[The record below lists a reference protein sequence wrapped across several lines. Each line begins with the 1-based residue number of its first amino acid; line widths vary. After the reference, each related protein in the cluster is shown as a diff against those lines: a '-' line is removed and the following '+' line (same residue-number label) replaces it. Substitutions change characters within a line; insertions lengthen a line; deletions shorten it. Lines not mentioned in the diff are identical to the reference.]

1 MELATEQKSAE
12 NQRLSPDFVDRRQG
26 PSPGRPQGQGP
37 ERRQFSNNYA
47 SMKPDVGELAEAI
60 DTYKL
65 QHRRR
70 FITYEE
76 LYDVIA
82 SLGYHK

>member
-1 MELATEQKSAE
+1 MELATEQKSADS
-12 NQRLSPDFVDRRQG
+12 QRLSPEFVDRRQG
-26 PSPGRPQGQGP
+26 PSQGRPEGP
-37 ERRQFSNNYA
+37 ERRQFSNNYS
-47 SMKPDVGELAEAI
+47 SMKPDVTELAEAI

-76 LYDVIA
+76 LYEVIA
-82 SLGYHK
+82 SLGYRK

>member
-1 MELATEQKSAE
+1 MELAVQQKGE
-12 NQRLSPDFVDRRQG
+12 GFVDRRQN
-26 PSPGRPQGQGP
+26 PPVPQTEVP
-37 ERRQFSNNYA
+37 ERRQFSNSYTTMRPEI
-47 SMKPDVGELAEAI
+47 SELARAI
-60 DTYKL
+60 DRYKL

-70 FITYEE
+70 FITFEE